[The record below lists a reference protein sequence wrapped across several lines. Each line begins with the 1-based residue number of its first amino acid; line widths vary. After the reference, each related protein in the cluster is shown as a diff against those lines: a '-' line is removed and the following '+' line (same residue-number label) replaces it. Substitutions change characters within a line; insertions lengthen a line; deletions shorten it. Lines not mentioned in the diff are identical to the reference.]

1 MAVFLTFFIIL
12 TIIIIFL
19 LIYMGSGNISLG
31 GVDFIAKGK
40 EAGLSAKEIKMFK
53 KAADVLEMD
62 RPLTLLGSIS
72 NIDNAIL
79 RINEILQ
86 KTEYSDIEIIDL
98 LEDLHMYRKNIELDK
113 LEKRGNISDSKN
125 LSVSQQVK
133 ITVGNMEI
141 PIIGVISEITP
152 NYLSIDLKNETGI
165 RPGINWNGPINI
177 YFWRRDDAGYFF
189 ESTVIETP
197 SSRKWNISHSTNL
210 IRSQKREDLR
220 VDVEL
225 NCYVYKLEDITKR
238 NSKPMGFNG
247 TFSQLKNL
255 SEGGA
260 AFLINGKIQ
269 PGIALKIE
277 FRLEGKVVVL
287 CGFVKDSSHNQ
298 SNNISYVRM
307 KIIEP
312 TFEMLSVI
320 RPFLFIKSRELY
332 KRKDNIDIKPVENVE
347 EINNNDDKEDIK
359 KPKVS
364 EDATEEIV
372 DVEYLSEGNGVLH

>member
-1 MAVFLTFFIIL
+1 
-12 TIIIIFL
+12 
-19 LIYMGSGNISLG
+19 MGSGNVSLG
-31 GVDFIAKGK
+31 GANFIARGK
-40 EAGLSAKEIKMFK
+40 EAGLSTKEIKMLK

-62 RPLTLLGSIS
+62 RPLTLLGSVS
-72 NIDNAIL
+72 NVDDAIL

-98 LEDLHMYRKNIELDK
+98 LEDLHLYRKNIELEK
-113 LEKRGNISDSKN
+113 LEKRGNISNSRE
-125 LSVSQQVK
+125 LSVNQQVK
-133 ITVGNMEI
+133 IVVGNLEI
-141 PIIGVISEITP
+141 PIIAIISEITSD
-152 NYLSIDLKNETGI
+152 YLSIDLRNETGI
-165 RPGINWNGPINI
+165 RPGINWDGPINV
-177 YFWRRDDAGYFF
+177 YFWRKNDAGYFF

-197 SSRKWNISHSTNL
+197 TSRKWNISHSGNL
-210 IRSQKREDLR
+210 IRNQKREDLR

-247 TFSQLKNL
+247 TFSQLKNI

-260 AFLINGKIQ
+260 AFLINGKVQ

-277 FRLEGKVVVL
+277 FKLEGKVIVL
-287 CGFVKDSSHNQ
+287 CGLVKDSSHNQ
-298 SNNISYVRM
+298 ANNISFVRM

-312 TFEMLSVI
+312 TFEMLSVL

-332 KRKDNIDIKPVENVE
+332 KRKDNNDIKPVENVE

-359 KPKVS
+359 ILESS
-364 EDATEEIV
+364 EDVPEEIM
-372 DVEYLSEGNGVLH
+372 DVEYLSESNSVLN